1 MSSDA
6 GGGKR
11 QARVL
16 KGFRDYMPEQ
26 MILRQR
32 IISIFREIFERHGF
46 EPLDTPA
53 LEYLDVLTGKA
64 GENEKLMYRFADAGG
79 REVGLR
85 YDLTVPLARVVAQH
99 QNELVLPF
107 KRYHIAPVWR
117 AENPQR
123 GRFREFWQCDA
134 DIAGSTSP
142 LADAEVIAIMA
153 EALEAI
159 GVPEFVI
166 RISHRR
172 LLESLGRAAGVP
184 PEEATALYRAIDKLD
199 KIGPDGVTRELV
211 TAGLSPEQAAQILG
225 MVTRQGEPAALLAE
239 LNNELADIP
248 GAAEAIKDLQTIFAV
263 LPEFGISADRYQL
276 DLALAR
282 GLDYYTG
289 PVFEATVTEPK
300 IGSVGGAGR
309 YDGLVGAFLGR
320 AIPATGMSLGL
331 ERIIEVVREHGLL
344 PTPASVAQ
352 IAMVLLPDTIDAGIR
367 VATNMRHA
375 GFRVDLSMQPQR
387 GVGDQLKLA
396 DRKGI
401 PVAVI
406 LGSSELAAGTA
417 TVKDLQSGEQRIVP
431 LEDLAADLAS
441 FLETSNVGTS
451 KLTGA
456 S

>member
-1 MSSDA
+1 MSGKDQERVSGQ
-6 GGGKR
+6 GGGAKR

-16 KGFRDYMPEQ
+16 KGFRDYLPEQ

-32 IISIFREIFERHGF
+32 IIGIFRGIFERHGF

-53 LEYLDVLTGKA
+53 LEYLDILTGKA
-64 GENEKLMYRFADAGG
+64 GENEKLMYRFEDAGG

-85 YDLTVPLARVVAQH
+85 YDLTVPLARVVAMH
-99 QNELVLPF
+99 QNDLALPF

-134 DIAGSTSP
+134 DIVGSASP

-159 GVPEFVI
+159 GIPEFVI

-172 LLESLGRAAGVP
+172 LLESLGHAAGVP
-184 PEEATALYRAIDKLD
+184 PELATALYRSIDKLD
-199 KIGPDGVTRELV
+199 KIGAEGVMRELT
-211 TAGLSPEQAAQILG
+211 TAGLSEEQAARVLEL
-225 MVTRQGEPAALLAE
+225 VTRRGEPLQLLTEVREALTGIEGADAAIDE
-239 LNNELADIP
+239 LER
-248 GAAEAIKDLQTIFAV
+248 IFRI
-263 LPEFGISADRYQL
+263 LPAFGVAPDRYTL
-276 DLALAR
+276 DLTLAR

-300 IGSVGGAGR
+300 VGSVGGAGR

-320 AIPATGMSLGL
+320 SIPATGMSLGL

-344 PTPASVAQ
+344 PIPATVADV
-352 IAMVLLPDTIDAGIR
+352 ALVLFPETVSPGAQLASRLRAEGL
-367 VATNMRHA
+367 
-375 GFRVDLSMQPQR
+375 RVDLTLQPHR

-406 LGSSELAAGTA
+406 FGSSELEAGAAQ
-417 TVKDLQSGEQRIVP
+417 VKDLRGGEQRGVP
-431 LEDLAADLAS
+431 LAELA
-441 FLETSNVGTS
+441 
-451 KLTGA
+451 GA
-456 S
+456 VRDYIDRA